1 MSSATLRILE
11 FGKALGVGGC
21 NGIMRCTCGFQAEWE
36 KKKKKTVRYYQCH
49 STYSGSD
56 EESEWVQSDSGAFEG
71 CVMTLPFL
79 SSIHSA
85 ESYRELTDEGH
96 CGRISD
102 SHKDG

>member
-1 MSSATLRILE
+1 MDFKQS
-11 FGKALGVGGC
+11 G
-21 NGIMRCTCGFQAEWE
+21 
-36 KKKKKTVRYYQCH
+36 KKKKKPVRYYQCH

-85 ESYRELTDEGH
+85 ESYRELTDEVH

>member
-1 MSSATLRILE
+1 MSSATLRIVE
-11 FGKALGVGGC
+11 FGKALWVGGC

-36 KKKKKTVRYYQCH
+36 KKKKPVRYYQCH

-85 ESYRELTDEGH
+85 ESYRELTDEVH

>member
-36 KKKKKTVRYYQCH
+36 KKKKPVRYYQCH

-56 EESEWVQSDSGAFEG
+56 EESDWVQSDSGAFEG

-85 ESYRELTDEGH
+85 ESYRELTDEVH

>member
-1 MSSATLRILE
+1 MYLRISSR
-11 FGKALGVGGC
+11 V
-21 NGIMRCTCGFQAEWE
+21 E
-36 KKKKKTVRYYQCH
+36 KKKPKPVRCYQCY

-56 EESEWVQSDSGAFEG
+56 AESGWVQSDSGAFEG

-79 SSIHSA
+79 PSIHSA

-96 CGRISD
+96 CSRISD